1 MTTFANVQRTC
12 AVCGHTA
19 EHTVLMSTS
28 AFGAP
33 DLDTRPPPLARLTL
47 PMQIQ
52 ACPACGYCA
61 PDVSEALPEAAAEV
75 ARPEYQAQLR
85 QPDFPYL
92 ANLFLCWSR
101 IAEAAGRYAE
111 AGWAVVRAAWACDDE
126 GPSRAGAAVKCR
138 DRAIVLFEQARQQR
152 EPFAHEPGAEEAILA
167 DLLRRSG
174 RFDEAQ
180 TMAEAGLARQP
191 PSTMARILHYQRRLC
206 QRRDTA
212 AHTVEEAPEA

>member
-1 MTTFANVQRTC
+1 MTTFANVERTC
-12 AVCGHTA
+12 AVCGHTD

-28 AFGAP
+28 VFGAP

-52 ACPACGYCA
+52 CCPVCGYCA
-61 PDVSEALPEAAAEV
+61 PNVSEALPEAAAEV

-85 QPDFPYL
+85 HPDFPYL

-111 AGWAVVRAAWACDDE
+111 AGWAAVRAAWACDDE
-126 GPSRAGAAVKCR
+126 GPARAGAAVACR
-138 DRAIVLFEQARQQR
+138 ERAVALFESARQRGQA
-152 EPFAHEPGAEEAILA
+152 FAHEPGAEEAILA

-174 RFDEAQ
+174 RFAEADAVAQ
-180 TMAEAGLARQP
+180 AGLARKP
-191 PSTMARILHYQRRLC
+191 PPTIARVLHYQRHLC
-206 QRRDTA
+206 QRRDTE
-212 AHTVEEAPEA
+212 AHTVDEAPEA